1 MEPTTKRR
9 ARIVVINDDT
19 DFLSLMSELLTEVGE
34 YDVEVCREGNHAY
47 QFVKEKQPD
56 LVILD
61 IRMEGQEAG
70 WAILECL
77 TLDPKTHSI
86 PLIVCSAAIRELQ
99 AHQELPRPVRHR
111 RADQAVRPRR
121 PAGEDRRGA
130 GSGPAR
136 RRLRRPV
143 RGVAGRW
150 PGVRRCPK
158 PPCHCT
164 GTRPRRSA
172 RC

>member
-1 MEPTTKRR
+1 MEAPTKRR

-19 DFLSLMSELLTEVGE
+19 DFLSLMSELLTDVGE

-56 LVILD
+56 LAILD

-99 AHQELPRPVRHR
+99 AHQELL
-111 RADQAVRPRR
+111 
-121 PAGEDRRGA
+121 DRYGIDVLTKPFDLDALLETVAAALDRGQ
-130 GSGPAR
+130 
-136 RRLRRPV
+136 
-143 RGVAGRW
+143 RGDA
-150 PGVRRCPK
+150 
-158 PPCHCT
+158 
-164 GTRPRRSA
+164 
-172 RC
+172 

>member
-1 MEPTTKRR
+1 MKPPIERR

-34 YDVEVCREGNHAY
+34 YDVEICREGNHAY

-56 LVILD
+56 LAILD

-77 TLDPKTHSI
+77 TLDPKTKPI

-99 AHQELPRPVRHR
+99 AHQELLDRYGIDVLTKPFDLDALLEKVATGLDRGQRHEH
-111 RADQAVRPRR
+111 D
-121 PAGEDRRGA
+121 ES
-130 GSGPAR
+130 GS
-136 RRLRRPV
+136 
-143 RGVAGRW
+143 
-150 PGVRRCPK
+150 
-158 PPCHCT
+158 
-164 GTRPRRSA
+164 S
-172 RC
+172 

>member
-1 MEPTTKRR
+1 MEPRRERR

-56 LVILD
+56 LAILD

-77 TLDPKTHSI
+77 TLDPKTHKI

-99 AHQELPRPVRHR
+99 AHQELLDHYGIDVLTKPFDLDLLLEKVTTALS
-111 RADQAVRPRR
+111 RAS
-121 PAGEDRRGA
+121 RRG
-130 GSGPAR
+130 G
-136 RRLRRPV
+136 
-143 RGVAGRW
+143 
-150 PGVRRCPK
+150 
-158 PPCHCT
+158 
-164 GTRPRRSA
+164 
-172 RC
+172 